1 MEKVYRAREI
11 DTKGLAGERDAGA
24 EKVQTLREFPE
35 PYLNIHTHRHLPDGW
50 TRGGIIPPI
59 GSYH

>member
-24 EKVQTLREFPE
+24 EKVQTLRDFPE
-35 PYLNIHTHRHLPDGW
+35 LYLNIHTHRYLPDG
-50 TRGGIIPPI
+50 
-59 GSYH
+59 